1 MLQLRQ
7 NLTQYPLK
15 HPKTYEIELFVL
27 CIPHTNCSSEL
38 EVLFLY
44 KIYTIV
50 AN

>member
-7 NLTQYPLK
+7 NLTQYLLK
-15 HPKTYEIELFVL
+15 HPKRYEIELFVL
-27 CIPHTNCSSEL
+27 CIQHTNCSSEL